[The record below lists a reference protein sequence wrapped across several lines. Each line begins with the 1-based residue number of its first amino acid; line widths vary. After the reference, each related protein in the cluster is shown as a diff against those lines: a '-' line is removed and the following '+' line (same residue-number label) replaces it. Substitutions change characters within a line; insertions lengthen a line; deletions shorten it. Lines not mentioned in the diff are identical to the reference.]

1 MSDTFD
7 DRAKEVLRAVV
18 QEFIADGNPVGSSQ
32 LTRRGDFEVSPATM
46 RNVLSELEELGYL
59 EKPHTSAGRVPT
71 DAGFR
76 FFVDS
81 LLQLREPAAK
91 DREMIEQ
98 GLASST
104 TMEDRLQEAGKVLH
118 SLSHHAGVVLI
129 PRPSSAML
137 QRIEFVR
144 LRDEKVLAILVGA
157 NGQVQNKLLSID
169 FEVTREEL
177 VQAANYLNE
186 LLQAGVAV
194 EEVRGRILQEL
205 ETERVQ
211 YDALTTKA
219 LKLGAAATDVP
230 SNERV
235 VVEGAGSFL
244 DTREFSE
251 DVKRMRLLFR
261 ALDEKHKLLQL
272 LDRVQRGREMQIF
285 IGAESE
291 FSAQGEVAVI
301 ASPYGTGD
309 QVLGTVGVIGPT
321 RMNYQRVI
329 PLVNFTAQV
338 LSRVVRGDD

>member
-1 MSDTFD
+1 MADTFD
-7 DRAKEVLRAVV
+7 DRAKEVLKAVI

-46 RNVLSELEELGYL
+46 RSVLSELEELGYL
-59 EKPHTSAGRVPT
+59 EKPHTSAGRIPT

-81 LLQLREPAAK
+81 LLQLREPALK
-91 DREMIEQ
+91 DRELIEQ
-98 GLASST
+98 GLASSSSV
-104 TMEDRLQEAGKVLH
+104 EDRLQEAGKVLH

-129 PRPSSAML
+129 PRPSAAML

-144 LRDEKVLAILVGA
+144 LRGEKVLAILVGA
-157 NGQVQNKLLSID
+157 NGQVQNKLLAID
-169 FEVTREEL
+169 FDVTSEEL

-186 LLQAGVAV
+186 LLQQGIAV

-205 ETERVQ
+205 ENERLQ
-211 YDALTTKA
+211 YDVLATKA

-230 SNERV
+230 SSERV
-235 VVEGAGSFL
+235 VIEGTGSFL
-244 DTREFSE
+244 DTREFAE

-301 ASPYGTGD
+301 ASPYSSGD

-338 LSRVVRGDD
+338 LSRVVRGDE